1 MQLHRQ
7 LAFAAG
13 AIFLLLL
20 FTAPSHGHNISRLL
34 KDHPAF
40 STFNH
45 YLTQTHL
52 ANETITF
59 CAIDNDTISELLASH
74 PSISTIKN
82 VLSLHA
88 TGSALGSSGFV
99 NITDLKGS
107 RVGLDPEDNGGT
119 LSTYFVKSLEEV
131 PYNIS
136 VIQISGIIPSD
147 VVAAPTS
154 GPSEMNITSLISA
167 HGCKVF
173 ADTLLANPDAMK
185 TYQDNAEGGLTV
197 FCPLDDPFKVFLP
210 KYKNLTAASKTMFL
224 EFLAVRMYLSMSILK
239 SNDGLMNTLTTDG
252 ASNYDFT
259 VQNEGESSVHE
270 YNSFTA
276 LSYPGKTIV
285 WCPRGTIPAPL
296 GSKVELT
303 SNKGVRLA
311 DPQGNEI
318 YKSESF
324 MGAASYGVMNNTG
337 NLQLFGVDPSSDPV
351 WESFDFPSDTLLPTQ
366 ALTRGGVLSSLQS
379 ETNFS
384 LGREANKCR
393 KKTLPLYNGQA
404 GQYLSG
410 TALIQVPKRDS
421 SPDSPIFPP
430 PKKLTISNSPVTVKK
445 LMNSLMQDTE
455 QDFQIEVNV
464 IRQTH
469 HKNLVRLQG

>member
-82 VLSLHA
+82 VLSLHV
-88 TGSALGSSGFV
+88 LLDYFSSKSF
-99 NITDLKGS
+99 TRSPMAPSLLPPSS
-107 RVGLDPEDNGGT
+107 RPPGP
-119 LSTYFVKSLEEV
+119 
-131 PYNIS
+131 PWAPPA
-136 VIQISGIIPSD
+136 SGIIPSD

-384 LGREANKCR
+384 LGRFQ
-393 KKTLPLYNGQA
+393 L
-404 GQYLSG
+404 
-410 TALIQVPKRDS
+410 LIQS
-421 SPDSPIFPP
+421 SGNVH
-430 PKKLTISNSPVTVKK
+430 LNTINLPTDHANEPYYSTNTGGGSNS
-445 LMNSLMQDTE
+445 
-455 QDFQIEVNV
+455 
-464 IRQTH
+464 
-469 HKNLVRLQG
+469 